1 MSNDLLFRNLCTNE
15 VMKIGWH
22 LAEKDSRDD
31 FLSDPIG
38 YADFASSLTE
48 RVQHLVEEIRSQ
60 RYRPRHLTEV
70 EVPKSGLSVRPGNVL
85 PIEESTVLH
94 AITYL
99 LAPHLDRKLAGEV
112 FSYRLHVDWKRRV
125 AKGKSL
131 FRDDDRELPFLKGK
145 TIRKF
150 DPIEPWYSAWPE
162 FQTAR
167 ANAFKVER
175 YTHMTKTDITA
186 YFENIDLR
194 LLESQLQN
202 LMPRETKL
210 LSVLMRILEAWT
222 RVTSTGIPVGRG
234 IPQGNDASSFLANL
248 YLLPMDKALST
259 FCRKRNAKWNR
270 YVDDVE
276 VYTHR
281 YSDARDVVFVI
292 TTELRALHLN
302 LQGSKTNVLFGA
314 RLKRELDDSELQA
327 LETAWKVIE
336 KLDCRDIANQ
346 RKITSVLNSIRP
358 IVRKFRRRLPD
369 GVRNLTNKQ
378 NRVLRRAMTIYGR
391 CGRPWLKAAAFAAL
405 EELPEY
411 RMLKKCLRYLGQLP
425 YREHDEIVERLFGL
439 LDRDVLA
446 IPYQAAMVIDT
457 LRWLHP
463 RNPTG
468 IGSRIRQFCFR
479 RSRHDWLIKQKTAE
493 AIATF
498 PYIQRHA
505 ASLAHNFLGDANPWV
520 RRGACVLLARA
531 DVQTVRQRVNTLLF
545 HPDRSVSRLAL
556 LWSRYIGDKQY
567 SLTEIGR
574 LKNGSVS
581 DHSFIFRLPTI
592 WILRC
597 NPDRDVVSSLRQYL
611 ELYERSKSE
620 KVRWQI
626 RALKSL
632 TEWTEDA

>member
-22 LAEKDSRDD
+22 LAERDSRDD

-48 RVQHLVEEIRSQ
+48 RLQHLVEEIRSQ

-99 LAPHLDRKLAGEV
+99 LAPHLDRKLAAEV
-112 FSYRLHVDWKRRV
+112 FSYRLHDDWKRRV

-150 DPIEPWYSAWPE
+150 DPIEAWYSAWPE

-167 ANAFKVER
+167 ANAFKLEG

-210 LSVLMRILEAWT
+210 LAVLMRILEAWT

-248 YLLPMDKALST
+248 YLLPMDKALET
-259 FCRKRNAKWNR
+259 FSRRRNAKWSR

-276 VYTHR
+276 VYTHQ

-292 TTELRALHLN
+292 NAELRALHLN

-314 RLKRELDDSELQA
+314 RLKKELDDSELQV
-327 LETAWKVIE
+327 LDTAWKVLE
-336 KLDCRDIANQ
+336 QLNCREAANQ
-346 RKITSVLNSIRP
+346 KKITSVLSSVRP
-358 IVRKFRRRLPD
+358 IVSRFRRQLPD
-369 GVRNLTNKQ
+369 SVRNLSNKQ
-378 NRVLRRAMTIYGR
+378 NRLLRRAMTIYGR

-411 RMLKKCLRYLGQLP
+411 RMLKKCLRYLSQLP
-425 YREHDEIVERLFGL
+425 YSEHDEIVDRLFGL

-468 IGSRIRQFCFR
+468 IGSRIRQFCCR
-479 RSRHDWLIKQKTAE
+479 RGRHDWLIKQKGAE
-493 AIATF
+493 AIATV
-498 PYIQRHA
+498 PYLQRHA
-505 ASLAHNFLGDANPWV
+505 ASLAHNFLEDANPWV

-545 HPDRSVSRLAL
+545 HPDRNVSRLAL

-567 SLTEIGR
+567 SLSEISR
-574 LKNGSVS
+574 MKHGSIS
-581 DHSFIFRLPTI
+581 DHNFIFRLPTI

-597 NPDRDVVSSLRQYL
+597 NPDRDVVFSLRQYL
-611 ELYERSKSE
+611 DLYERSKSE
-620 KVRWQI
+620 KIKWQI

-632 TEWTEDA
+632 TEWAEDA

>member
-1 MSNDLLFRNLCTNE
+1 MRNDLLFRSLCTNE
-15 VMKIGWH
+15 AMKIGWH
-22 LAEKDSRDD
+22 LAESDSRDD

-48 RVQHLVEEIRSQ
+48 RLQHLVEEIRSQ

-99 LAPHLDRKLAGEV
+99 LAPHLDPKLANEV
-112 FSYRLHVDWKRRV
+112 FSYRLHDDWKRRV

-150 DPIEPWYSAWPE
+150 DPIESWYSAWPE

-167 ANAFKVER
+167 ANAFKVEG
-175 YTHMTKTDITA
+175 YTHMTKTDITS

-194 LLESQLQN
+194 LLESQLQS
-202 LMPRETKL
+202 LLPRENKL

-248 YLLPMDKALST
+248 YLLPMDKALAT
-259 FCRKRNAKWNR
+259 FCRKRNAKWSR

-276 VYTHR
+276 VYAHS
-281 YSDARDVVFVI
+281 YVDARDVVFVI
-292 TTELRALHLN
+292 NSELRALHLN

-314 RLKRELDDSELQA
+314 RLKKELDDSELQILDA
-327 LETAWKVIE
+327 AWTVIE
-336 KLDCRDIANQ
+336 KLDCKAITNQ
-346 RKITSVLNSIRP
+346 RKITTVLSSVRP
-358 IVRKFRRRLPD
+358 IISNFRRRLPES
-369 GVRNLTNKQ
+369 VRNLTPKQ
-378 NRVLRRAMTIYGR
+378 NRIFRRAMTIYGR
-391 CGRPWLKAAAFAAL
+391 CGRPWLKTAAFSAL

-411 RMLKKCLRYLGQLP
+411 RMLKKCLRYLSQLS
-425 YREHDEIVERLFGL
+425 YSEHDEIVERLFGL

-446 IPYQAAMVIDT
+446 IPYQAAMVLDT

-463 RNPTG
+463 RNPKG
-468 IGSRIRQFCFR
+468 IGSRIRQFWFR
-479 RSRHDWLIKQKTAE
+479 RGRHDWLIKQKTAE

-498 PYIQRHA
+498 PYLQRHA
-505 ASLAHNFLGDANPWV
+505 ASLAHTFLGDANPWV
-520 RRGACVLLARA
+520 RRAACVLLARA
-531 DVQTVRQRVNTLLF
+531 DVQTVRQRVKTLLF
-545 HPDRSVSRLAL
+545 HPDRNVSRLAL
-556 LWSRYIGDKQY
+556 LWSRYIGDREY
-567 SLTEIGR
+567 SMSEIARMKHG
-574 LKNGSVS
+574 NVN
-581 DHSFIFRLPTI
+581 DHNFIFRLPTI

-597 NPDRDVVSSLRQYL
+597 NPDRDVVFSLRQYL
-611 ELYERSKSE
+611 EFYTKSKSE
-620 KVRWQI
+620 KVKWQV
-626 RALKSL
+626 RALNSL
-632 TEWTEDA
+632 TEWAKDV